1 MVGLDRRLV
10 ACAFALR
17 SMTTTRGLREMPINN
32 NWIKIG
38 ALVAALAVVL
48 GGLDW
53 HQYAA
58 ASSGQCSTEQAAG
71 QVAAINKAV
80 YFQFIHALAIILA
93 GVLGVLRPSR
103 MLSVTAFFFLL
114 GIILFSGST
123 YLSVF
128 VNYYWLEYVRLAGV
142 FTLVGTWI
150 LLVEAGCP
158 GWNKNIA
165 PLIQRS
171 NSLRP
176 SSGNPTRERGTRENP
191 R

>member
-1 MVGLDRRLV
+1 
-10 ACAFALR
+10 
-17 SMTTTRGLREMPINN
+17 MPINN

-53 HQYAA
+53 HQHVT
-58 ASSGQCSTEQAAG
+58 ASSGQFSTEQAAAE
-71 QVAAINKAV
+71 QAAINKAA
-80 YFQFIHALAIILA
+80 YFQLIHALAIILV

-103 MLSVTAFFFLL
+103 MVSATGFLFLL

-128 VNYYWLEYVRLAGV
+128 VDDYWLEYVRLTGV
-142 FTLVGTWI
+142 FTLVGAWI

-158 GWNKNIA
+158 GWN
-165 PLIQRS
+165 QS
-171 NSLRP
+171 DGS
-176 SSGNPTRERGTRENP
+176 REPG
-191 R
+191 